1 MLNCEHESS
10 ESGVIPLHAQFGNLD
25 AVFQQLPDT
34 LDPAH
39 IHHEYVQTLADNII
53 LVLSIEQEH
62 QKRLAMERSDELPS
76 GLHTQFQPGDFV
88 LKRLEHRPSKLM
100 FQLSGPFKVVSQN
113 KNDVE
118 VRSLVYDNI
127 LTFNL
132 DHLKIFVGTEAE
144 AKAMALL
151 DKNQYLIK
159 EVQAYRGDP
168 VTRTTCTFLV
178 WFEDNDLVWLPFS
191 TDISNT
197 MQFEVFCNTRP
208 ELYILLYSQL
218 EANKMMAALNRSP
231 ISEVKPGDTVYVDL
245 RFYGAGWYN
254 SLHLNPYFGIVLLLY
269 LFFFALL
276 DFTPIGNGFFPY
288 VTVTKLISLL
298 Y

>member
-1 MLNCEHESS
+1 
-10 ESGVIPLHAQFGNLD
+10 
-25 AVFQQLPDT
+25 
-34 LDPAH
+34 
-39 IHHEYVQTLADNII
+39 
-53 LVLSIEQEH
+53 
-62 QKRLAMERSDELPS
+62 MERSDELPS

-100 FQLSGPFKVVSQN
+100 FQLSGPFKVVKQN

-197 MQFEVFCNTRP
+197 MQFEIFCNTRP

-254 SLHLNPYFGIVLLLY
+254 ALHLPDSDTTRYVVPFTYVKWFHKSSQTKIVAQCSIFNEEWPVNHQFVRAYGSTLVPLHGSVLIDDA
-269 LFFFALL
+269 FANMYPQILS
-276 DFTPIGNGFFPY
+276 P
-288 VTVTKLISLL
+288 VTK
-298 Y
+298 